1 MRYAFLKE
9 PKTVIGKLVS
19 DAWKQFKTWWDKHK
33 KAQVEESARESIR
46 GRLAEFKRKLRSTRK
61 QRCTYKAKG
70 NRQITDSSLINID
83 GGVTRS
89 RYMSLREKVYCC

>member
-46 GRLAEFKRKLRSTRK
+46 GRLAEFKKETEEYKKVKGVPTKRK
-61 QRCTYKAKG
+61 G
-70 NRQITDSSLINID
+70 ID
-83 GGVTRS
+83 R
-89 RYMSLREKVYCC
+89 